1 MADMKRTSGFFTIG
15 LAFVL
20 VIALIASGCTQ
31 APSGS
36 TPGPERT
43 GAGVHTLKVTGSTTV
58 LPIAQAAGEV
68 YMDTHAEADIQVSGG
83 GSSVGVQAVG
93 EGTADIG
100 MSSRDLKSEEKTR
113 YPGLV
118 TTVIGNDGIA
128 MIVHPSN
135 TVSSLTP
142 EQVKKI
148 YLGNYT
154 NWKELGGSDS
164 TIVVIGRDSA
174 SGTREFFTEKV
185 MEKADTIPG
194 MLEKNS
200 NGAVKQTVAQTPGAI
215 GYVGLGYLDNDVKAL
230 GLNVNGEVI
239 APTVSNVLDGKYPV
253 SRPLLM
259 LTKGEPQGLA
269 QNYIDFIL
277 SKDGQAIV
285 INEGYVPL

>member
-1 MADMKRTSGFFTIG
+1 MADMKRNFGFFTIG

-20 VIALIASGCTQ
+20 VIALLATGCTQ

-36 TPGPERT
+36 GTTPEKT
-43 GAGVHTLKVTGSTTV
+43 GAAVQTLAVTGSTTV
-58 LPIAQAAGEV
+58 LPIAQAAGEA
-68 YMDTHAEADIQVSGG
+68 YMNSHAAADIQVSGG

-93 EGTADIG
+93 EGTTDIG

-113 YPGLV
+113 YPDLV
-118 TTVIGNDGIA
+118 TTVIGNDGVA

-135 TVSSLTP
+135 TVSTLTL
-142 EQVKKI
+142 EQVRGI

-154 NWKELGGSDS
+154 NWKELGGPDS

-174 SGTREFFTEKV
+174 SGTREFFTESV
-185 MEKADTIPG
+185 MKKANTLPG

-200 NGAVKQTVAQTPGAI
+200 NGAVKQTVSQTPGAI
-215 GYVGLGYLDNDVKAL
+215 GYVGLGYITGDVKAL
-230 GLNVNGEVI
+230 GLDVNGVVTE
-239 APTVSNVLDGKYPV
+239 PTVQNVIDGKYPV

-269 QNYIDFIL
+269 KDYIDFIL
-277 SKDGQAIV
+277 SKEGQAIV
-285 INEGYVPL
+285 KDEGYVPL